1 MRPARCGHRPARKL
15 SIGVG
20 TIIIAAPLFIAQ
32 EKGLFFA
39 EGLDV
44 VLHKYPTG
52 KLALDGLLA
61 GEIDVATVAETPV
74 MFNSQEYLLA

>member
-1 MRPARCGHRPARKL
+1 M
-15 SIGVG
+15 
-20 TIIIAAPLFIAQ
+20 
-32 EKGLFFA
+32 FFA

-74 MFNSQEYLLA
+74 MFNSQEYLFTRITPPQVTDSSGSKGMQNSPRRWTRGQRGRG